1 MTTFHT
7 VANGDASD
15 ASHSNQFI
23 APINNLES
31 GSTYWAGTTTGTS
44 AAYLASLTSSPLAL
58 TAGTLVSFLSH
69 IANTGAASLN
79 LNGLGALPILRRG
92 TALAGGEMPAGF
104 VCMLVNGGTSWG
116 LMT

>member
-1 MTTFHT
+1 MPFNARKAAQ
-7 VANGDASD
+7 VIAF
-15 ASHSNQFI
+15 FI
-23 APINNLES
+23 S
-31 GSTYWAGTTTGTS
+31 RS
-44 AAYLASLTSSPLAL
+44 
-58 TAGTLVSFLSH
+58 
-69 IANTGAASLN
+69 GAASLN